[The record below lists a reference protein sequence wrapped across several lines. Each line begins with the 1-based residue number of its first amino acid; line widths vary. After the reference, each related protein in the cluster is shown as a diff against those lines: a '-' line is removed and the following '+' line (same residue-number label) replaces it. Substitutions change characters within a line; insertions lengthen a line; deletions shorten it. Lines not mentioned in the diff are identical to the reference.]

1 MYFARIE
8 LYSINI
14 IDLVLCLFVVDIVRK
29 PCFQFFM
36 GQLLPRSI
44 ISMICRKSSS
54 ESFCSWAKNVTISLQ
69 EFEKQ
74 LFTIP
79 DKNFFLY
86 SVWVIRGI
94 YKQVLPIFSLDRNPF
109 FLQIFDNRRDCRVGR
124 LRFGQL
130 FQEIFDNASFLF
142 PDDEHY
148 FFFLMCQFFH
158 VLLLRLFRKS
168 TKVSQI

>member
-109 FLQIFDNRRDCRVGR
+109 FSKFLTIEATVVQ
-124 LRFGQL
+124 
-130 FQEIFDNASFLF
+130 ASFLF

-168 TKVSQI
+168 TKFSQI